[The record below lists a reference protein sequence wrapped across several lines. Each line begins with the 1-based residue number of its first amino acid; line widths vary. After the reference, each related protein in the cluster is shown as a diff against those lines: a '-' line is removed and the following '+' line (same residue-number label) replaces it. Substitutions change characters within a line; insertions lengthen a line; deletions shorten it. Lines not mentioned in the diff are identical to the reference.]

1 MDKMHQNNSI
11 LLPLRGVAVL
21 FTIIEL
27 GLTAY
32 CVSVYDGTFVDTDGF
47 VFTLSWHSM
56 NFLLFC
62 SLWSLLLLAY
72 LLLILK
78 FNKFSHHL
86 ISFVLL
92 LLTSLFWFAGFIAV
106 AVGTSGLCYGV
117 NASNGCNTAKAAAAF
132 GAFLW
137 LIFLVDAVFAGLGSF
152 RGGRSSGNNFGQG
165 PMQTA

>member
-1 MDKMHQNNSI
+1 MDKFHSNNKV

-32 CVSVYDGTFVDTDGF
+32 GVSYFDRTYSDGYYIYTSNVGS
-47 VFTLSWHSM
+47 L
-56 NFLLFC
+56 NFMLFN

-72 LLLILK
+72 LLVTLRLA
-78 FNKFSHHL
+78 KFSHP
-86 ISFVLL
+86 IATFVLL
-92 LLTSLFWFAGFIAV
+92 LLTALFWFSGFIALAV
-106 AVGTSGLCYGV
+106 AVGPTCDGNHACQTV
-117 NASNGCNTAKAAAAF
+117 AAAAAF

-137 LIFLVDAVFAGLGSF
+137 VIFLVDAVFAGMAAF
-152 RGGRSSGNNFGQG
+152 GGHRSTGQNFGQ

>member
-1 MDKMHQNNSI
+1 MDKFHSNNKV

-32 CVSVYDGTFVDTDGF
+32 GVSYFDGTYFDGYYTYTSN
-47 VFTLSWHSM
+47 VGSL
-56 NFLLFC
+56 NFMLFN

-72 LLLILK
+72 LLATLR
-78 FNKFSHHL
+78 FARFSHP
-86 ISFVLL
+86 IVTFVLL
-92 LLTSLFWFAGFIAV
+92 LLTALFWFSGFIALAV
-106 AVGTSGLCYGV
+106 AVGPSCYGNHACQTV
-117 NASNGCNTAKAAAAF
+117 AAAAAF

-137 LIFLVDAVFAGLGSF
+137 VIFLVDAVFAGMAAF
-152 RGGRSSGNNFGQG
+152 GGHRTAAGQNFGQ